1 MSEVKWMSWDQSV
14 CIECG
19 KPLNGASDVEV
30 YVSPQAR
37 RVWVCSL
44 DCKREH
50 LQGYASL
57 LADEVAL

>member
-1 MSEVKWMSWDQSV
+1 MEDDYDT

-19 KPLNGASDVEV
+19 KPLNGTSDVEV
-30 YVSPQAR
+30 YVHPKAR

-50 LQGYASL
+50 LQGYADQ
-57 LADEVAL
+57 LADQVDYHPV